1 MLLVGPGRV
10 FQKAGLVTTVE
21 SVDPQISKILGFQLN
36 VKLVTQIWDMDV
48 AFSLFMKTGNIV
60 SKSFFNQ

>member
-1 MLLVGPGRV
+1 MLLAGPGRV